1 MKEERVEFSGRKGG
15 ERRVE
20 KKVKV
25 IGQMNGTSGLKRRR
39 RKQDTLGSGRSKILK
54 ENIEKGEKV
63 SRLR

>member
-1 MKEERVEFSGRKGG
+1 MEFSGRKGG

-39 RKQDTLGSGRSKILK
+39 RKQDTLGSGRNKSLK

-63 SRLR
+63 SILRCDCR